1 MLDRAIELNIAII
14 PIVLPAPDAQEKE
27 VDNSLLELNKNYCG
41 IIHLGDRG
49 YVHDPVLDRV
59 VQLQHM
65 PQIAISCEFSQ
76 PWIGAVTFDPN
87 HLAQVVVSHF
97 RECGH
102 MNICLVYPHESGRK
116 NLGCKYMMTSKDSV
130 HQPFKNT
137 HIKFDN
143 ICEIRVR
150 SRSYD
155 QKFKDDVEEIIN
167 RDKQPTAFWCRDDLT
182 AITLINELK
191 LHGYSVPDDFSV
203 MGFDN
208 LIEAAEADPPL
219 TTLSNP
225 LYELGYAAI
234 SKLDDYINSGINEK
248 NRITRL
254 SPVLSIRQ
262 STGIINNKKRI

>member
-1 MLDRAIELNIAII
+1 
-14 PIVLPAPDAQEKE
+14 
-27 VDNSLLELNKNYCG
+27 
-41 IIHLGDRG
+41 
-49 YVHDPVLDRV
+49 
-59 VQLQHM
+59 M

-102 MNICLVYPHESGRK
+102 RNICLVYPRESDRK
-116 NLGCKYMMTSKDSV
+116 DLGCKYMMTSRNGV
-130 HQPFKNT
+130 LQPFKNT
-137 HIKFDN
+137 HIKFDS

-150 SRSYD
+150 SCNFD
-155 QKFKDDVEEIIN
+155 QKFKDDVAEIVKK
-167 RDKQPTAFWCRDDLT
+167 DKQPTAFWCRDDLT

-191 LHGYSVPDDFSV
+191 LHGYSVPHDFSV

-208 LIEAAEADPPL
+208 LIEAAEAEPPL

-254 SPVLSIRQ
+254 SPVLSVRQ